1 MSAHAWFVLA
11 AYMDLP
17 SVVSSLTLNAYIA
30 RPNVTVED
38 WVTWL
43 QFMFKRAVAQSLTE
57 LSPVKYDPPT
67 HTHTHI
73 LHALPH
79 TESRT
84 PHQPTSDSDT

>member
-57 LSPVKYDPPT
+57 LSPVKYDPIHTRRHFAMLCLT
-67 HTHTHI
+67 HSPP
-73 LHALPH
+73 AN
-79 TESRT
+79 E
-84 PHQPTSDSDT
+84 